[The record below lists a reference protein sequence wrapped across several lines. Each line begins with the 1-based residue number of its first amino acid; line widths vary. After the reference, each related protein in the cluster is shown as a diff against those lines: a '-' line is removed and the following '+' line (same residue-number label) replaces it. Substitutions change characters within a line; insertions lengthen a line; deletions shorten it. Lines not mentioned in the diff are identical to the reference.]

1 MNNVY
6 IKRKLNKS
14 TNKFNFY
21 TINNKKI
28 TDKKILEK
36 INKIYIAP
44 AYRNVKIYLNK
55 ELLATGV
62 DNAGRTQYIYS
73 NYSKEKREIKK
84 LNKLNKLSNNILELK
99 KKINKDL
106 LLKDFCKNKLIA
118 LVLKIMDLC
127 NFRGGNKKYE
137 KKYGSYGITTL
148 HKKHILIKNNIIEID
163 FIGKKGVN
171 NFCMIQ
177 NKTIQDIIKKVYHL
191 SSKDNAYLFSII
203 YKNEHINISIN
214 DLNQYLKEFDVTTK
228 DLRTWNAN
236 ILFLKNLK
244 KYIDNLNS
252 SYYEKD
258 ENKKIKIR
266 KKMIKE
272 AIKDT
277 AFSLHHTPS
286 ICKSSYIFKNIIAK
300 IEKNDVFI
308 KHMLSRNII
317 FEKLIKK
324 IL

>member
-1 MNNVY
+1 M
-6 IKRKLNKS
+6 I
-14 TNKFNFY
+14 
-21 TINNKKI
+21 
-28 TDKKILEK
+28 
-36 INKIYIAP
+36 
-44 AYRNVKIYLNK
+44 
-55 ELLATGV
+55 
-62 DNAGRTQYIYS
+62 
-73 NYSKEKREIKK
+73 
-84 LNKLNKLSNNILELK
+84 
-99 KKINKDL
+99 
-106 LLKDFCKNKLIA
+106 
-118 LVLKIMDLC
+118 
-127 NFRGGNKKYE
+127 
-137 KKYGSYGITTL
+137 TL